1 MRRIHSLLVI
11 AFALSLGA
19 GSSAL
24 ANNWGPFGVR
34 GGVSA
39 DGKDNGAK
47 LYEAFGAYQL
57 PWSLRNKAG
66 WGVSTQVDFTVGA
79 LDGGGD
85 FGFVG
90 SLGPAFGIGNPKF
103 PLELDLGISVA
114 VLGRD
119 KLGLR
124 DYNGIEQFISHVGL
138 IYHFTPRFGL
148 SYRFQHIS
156 NAGLNGNG
164 NPGLNMH
171 LFGINWYPGDY
182 GSSF

>member
-1 MRRIHSLLVI
+1 MRRIRSLLVI

-19 GSSAL
+19 GGSAL

-34 GGVSA
+34 GGFSA

-66 WGVSTQVDFTVGA
+66 WGVSTEVAFTAGA
-79 LDGGGD
+79 LDGGGPVA
-85 FGFVG
+85 FVG

-103 PLELDLGISVA
+103 PLELDLGVSFAVIS
-114 VLGRD
+114 RD
-119 KLGLR
+119 SFGLR
-124 DYNGIEQFISHVGL
+124 DYNGLEQFISHAGL
-138 IYHFTPRFGL
+138 IYRFTPSLGL
-148 SYRFQHIS
+148 SYRFQHMS
-156 NAGLNGNG
+156 NAGLNGDV

-171 LFGINWYPGDY
+171 LFGINWYPGD
-182 GSSF
+182 